1 MDENEGGIDDSQIE
15 IKCMS
20 TKAGDT
26 TGCITK
32 PKNIDPA
39 SLSVTEPDP
48 VSNEIQKDIAE
59 YNDTLFWNTRY

>member
-20 TKAGDT
+20 IKAGDT

-32 PKNIDPA
+32 RRNIDPA
-39 SLSVTEPDP
+39 SLSVTEPDA
-48 VSNEIQKDIAE
+48 VSKEMQKDIDE
-59 YNDTLFWNTRY
+59 YNDNLFWNIRY

>member
-32 PKNIDPA
+32 RKNIDPA
-39 SLSVTEPDP
+39 SLSVTEPDA
-48 VSNEIQKDIAE
+48 VSKEMQKDIDE
-59 YNDTLFWNTRY
+59 YNDNLFWNIRY